1 MGTARNIIG
10 IGLLGALAYGVYKLF
25 GMKQIAD
32 KVVTSLVK
40 PRVHKVDLRGIVL
53 RTEINIE
60 NPTRFRMN
68 ITKPV
73 ITLTSDGKY
82 VTSTKPEQKNIEIQP
97 MATSTIDTIEIVIP
111 WTAIAGYATDIIA
124 KIPEL
129 TDAWK
134 SKNLKAF
141 AKALA
146 IPLEVKYS
154 LYANGI
160 YYQAD
165 PEKIL

>member
-1 MGTARNIIG
+1 MNKFLGIG
-10 IGLLGALAYGVYKLF
+10 ILGVLALGAYKLF
-25 GMKQIAD
+25 GMKQISD
-32 KVVTSLVK
+32 KVVTHLVK
-40 PRVHKVDLRGIVL
+40 PRVHKVDLRGIVM
-53 RTEINIE
+53 RTEISID

-82 VTSTKPEQKNIEIQP
+82 ITSTRPEQKSTEIKP
-97 MATSTIDTIEIVIP
+97 MDTSTIDTIEIVIP
-111 WTAIAGYATDIIA
+111 WTAIAGYASDILT

-129 TDAWK
+129 TEAWK
-134 SKNLKAF
+134 KKDLGAF
-141 AKALA
+141 AKALS

-160 YYQAD
+160 FYQAE